1 MTENRKVKKSYKFR
15 AYCNKT
21 TEKTLEEVLECC
33 RWEYNLALSLK
44 EITYNLSKESLH
56 KYSIINNINH
66 FTALNPFLGKVYS
79 QVRQEVISRLD
90 HNYSLFFKGVK
101 EGRKVGK
108 PRFIPYGQYC
118 SFTYQDPKR
127 GFKLSKRDKTGKKA
141 IGNWRWLKLSLADKQ
156 YIYLKIKKHRAVKG
170 KLKTLTVKKNSLG
183 EWYIIVVTDHIVDV
197 KPKTSSIGI
206 DLGIKDLA
214 TTSKNTVVENPL
226 NSKNPSFIEFEKT
239 FDRIVDCQRS
249 LQIANDK
256 LKKAHNIKDKKEK
269 KLELEKW
276 YRIKKYRLK
285 SLRLAWKIYNNLK
298 HEYMHQEARSIVNE
312 SNVICIEDFKPKK
325 LSEKNFTKKKSLRKR
340 LRQASCT
347 SFKTVLFSKALI
359 NGNIPVL
366 VPPFN
371 TTKTCSDCGSLKMMK
386 LEDRIYECKKCKL
399 IIDRDYNAAINI
411 EKLGL
416 ELLKAA

>member
-1 MTENRKVKKSYKFR
+1 MTETRKIKKSYKFR

-44 EITYNLSKESLH
+44 EITYNLSKGSLH

-66 FTALNPFLGKVYS
+66 FTALNPFLGKVYA

-90 HNYSLFFKGVK
+90 HNYNLFFKGVK
-101 EGRKVGK
+101 DGRKVGK
-108 PRFIPYGQYC
+108 PRFIPFGKYC
-118 SFTYQDPKR
+118 SFTYQDPRR
-127 GFKLSKRDKTGKKA
+127 GFKLSKRDKNGKKA
-141 IGNWRWLKLSLADKQ
+141 SGNWRWVKLSLADRQ
-156 YIYLKIKKHRAVKG
+156 YLYIKVKKHRAVKG
-170 KLKTLTVKKNSLG
+170 KLKTLTVKKNSIG
-183 EWYIIVVTDHIVDV
+183 EWYVIVVTDHTVTIKD
-197 KPKTSSIGI
+197 KTTPIGI

-226 NSKNPSFIEFEKT
+226 NFKNPRFIEFEKT
-239 FDRIVDCQRS
+239 FDRIVDCQRQ
-249 LQIANDK
+249 LQLANDK
-256 LKKAHNIKDKKEK
+256 LKKAKTKIEKDKWYKI
-269 KLELEKW
+269 KLS
-276 YRIKKYRLK
+276 RLR
-285 SLRLAWKIYNNLK
+285 SLRLAWKRYNFLK
-298 HEYMHQEARSIVNE
+298 SNFLHQEARTIVNE
-312 SNVICIEDFKPKK
+312 NNVICIEDFKPKK
-325 LSEKNFTKKKSLRKR
+325 LSEKEITKKKSLRKR

-347 SFKTVLFSKALI
+347 SFKTILFSKALI

-371 TTKTCSDCGSLKMMK
+371 TTKTCSGCGSLKMMK

-399 IIDRDYNAAINI
+399 VLDRDYNAALNI